1 MDPLKYLFE
10 NSTLSGRWLRWLILL
25 VEFDLKYVAW
35 KTIKGSI
42 VSNFC
47 TENPLDGKDGRE
59 YFQNEDIL
67 DIELGS
73 WKIYFDEAMNQYGNG
88 IGGLLITPEGSHIPL
103 AVKLNFEVTNKMAKY
118 EACISRLEALRE
130 LGVREFEAFRDST
143 LVIA

>member
-10 NSTLSGRWLRWLILL
+10 NSTLSGRRLRWLILL

-47 TENPLDGKDGRE
+47 AENPLDGKDGRE
-59 YFQNEDIL
+59 YFPNEDIL

-73 WKIYFDEAMNQYGNG
+73 WKIYFDGAIKQYGNG
-88 IGGLLITPEGSHIPL
+88 IGGLLITPEGSHISL

-130 LGVREFEAFRDST
+130 LGVREAEVFRDST